1 MPTGVSSSAPTRT
14 PSRARAARA
23 THPLQR
29 RSVDERG
36 WEADRALLTS
46 RLRKLGLR
54 DEVQVRLHTNR
65 AVMVSLTP
73 RGALRIHRGYAY
85 ASDRTLE
92 AVVRF
97 LRPAAGP
104 KTRADARRIV
114 LAHDVERY
122 VTSRPSQ
129 PRRMSPGDRPL
140 VATLEQWHA
149 ELNRQHFNSALPT
162 IRIRLSTRMTTRLGE
177 LSVDTAT
184 GRAEEIAL
192 SRRHVQDDPP
202 GEVRD
207 TLLHE
212 MVHQWQAEQGHRPDH
227 GRLFR
232 EKARAVGIVPAAR
245 KVVGGIRTD

>member
-1 MPTGVSSSAPTRT
+1 V
-14 PSRARAARA
+14 
-23 THPLQR
+23 THPLRR

-46 RLRKLGLR
+46 RLRTLGLPR
-54 DEVQVRLHTNR
+54 EIQIRLHANR

-73 RGALRIHRGYAY
+73 RGTLRIHRGYAY
-85 ASDRTLE
+85 ASDRTLA
-92 AVVRF
+92 AVVKF
-97 LRPAAGP
+97 LWPGAGR
-104 KTRADARRIV
+104 TARADARRIV

-122 VTSRPSQ
+122 VTSRRSR
-129 PRRMSPGDRPL
+129 PRRKSPGDRPL
-140 VATLEQWHA
+140 VAALERWCA
-149 ELNRQHFNSALPT
+149 DLNRQHFDSALPA
-162 IRIRLSTRMTTRLGE
+162 IPIRLSSRMTTRLGE

-184 GRAEEIAL
+184 GRAEEIAI
-192 SRRHVQDDPP
+192 SRRHVQEDPP
-202 GEVRD
+202 EDVRD

-232 EKARAVGIVPAAR
+232 EKARALGIVPAAR